1 MPQVIDTEPLI
12 YTTRGN
18 LPVAQLEQRDVWT
31 VNDDEVILASESW
44 FEGECVRRQ
53 VHIKKLRGES
63 ALVEAGV
70 F

>member
-1 MPQVIDTEPLI
+1 MGDEGDEPLI
-12 YTTRGN
+12 WTSRGN
-18 LPVAQLEQRDVWT
+18 MPISALEQRDVWT
-31 VNDDEVILASESW
+31 INEDEVALASESW

-63 ALVEAGV
+63 VLVEAGV

>member
-1 MPQVIDTEPLI
+1 MPIS
-12 YTTRGN
+12 
-18 LPVAQLEQRDVWT
+18 ALEQRDVWT
-31 VNDDEVILASESW
+31 INEDEVALASESW

-63 ALVEAGV
+63 VLSEAGV